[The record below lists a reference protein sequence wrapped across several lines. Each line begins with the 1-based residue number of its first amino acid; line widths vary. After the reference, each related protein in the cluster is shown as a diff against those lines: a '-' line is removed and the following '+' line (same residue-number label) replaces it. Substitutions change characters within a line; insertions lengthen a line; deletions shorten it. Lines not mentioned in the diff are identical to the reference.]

1 MLHLIFACIL
11 TVIGMIIMDYYAKNF
26 KYVKD
31 TPVPISTI
39 IAFIFM
45 TAGEEISR
53 FAEMIMK

>member
-1 MLHLIFACIL
+1 
-11 TVIGMIIMDYYAKNF
+11 MIIMDYYAKNF
-26 KYVKD
+26 KYAKD

-45 TAGEEISR
+45 TAGEEISK